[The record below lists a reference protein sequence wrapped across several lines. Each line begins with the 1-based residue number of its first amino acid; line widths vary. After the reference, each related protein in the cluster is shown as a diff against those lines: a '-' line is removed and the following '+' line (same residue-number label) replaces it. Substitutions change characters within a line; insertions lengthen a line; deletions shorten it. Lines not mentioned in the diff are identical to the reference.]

1 MSKELETFG
10 EDEAPTPLAT
20 LGDVQRALAK
30 TIRQIQKGALGHQ
43 TGQVLINGLGTLAKM
58 KQDARDS
65 RWMQRAEVLWRERAD
80 RTARVEADAKSQE
93 NH

>member
-1 MSKELETFG
+1 MSQAPEIYG
-10 EDEAPTPLAT
+10 PDEAPTPLAT

-30 TIRQIQKGALGHQ
+30 TIRRIESGAIGHQ
-43 TGQVLINGLGTLAKM
+43 TGQVLINGLGTLAKV

-65 RWMQRAEVLWRERAD
+65 LWTKRAAVLWEERH
-80 RTARVEADAKSQE
+80 ARVIHGHAPE